1 MAFQFRFSKEV
12 HDIVKRGGKC
22 LLPVFALGRAQELLL
37 ILEEYWQSHEELK
50 GVPIYYPCAL
60 AAKSMIIFQT
70 YFNMMGAN
78 VQEKFKN
85 GINPFN
91 FKFIETLKNL
101 DSWNENE
108 PCVIMTSPGMLQN
121 GYSREIFEKWCHD
134 ERNGIVLTGYCV
146 KGTLAEQ
153 IMSHP
158 DKIEKIDKCHV
169 DLKMSISSIRF
180 LNFNLTLKFI

>member
-1 MAFQFRFSKEV
+1 
-12 HDIVKRGGKC
+12 
-22 LLPVFALGRAQELLL
+22 
-37 ILEEYWQSHEELK
+37 
-50 GVPIYYPCAL
+50 
-60 AAKSMIIFQT
+60 
-70 YFNMMGAN
+70 MMGAN

-91 FKFIETLKNL
+91 FKYIETLKNL

-108 PCVIMTSPGMLQN
+108 TCVIMTSPGMLQN

-146 KGTLAEQ
+146 KGTIAEQ

-158 DKIEKIDKCHV
+158 EKVNSMDGCQV
-169 DLKMSISSIRF
+169 DLKMSISSIR
-180 LNFNLTLKFI
+180 